1 VSPSKSLGCVIRTVS
16 TNSQEQ
22 GVLWNSITFVGV
34 LNAIVNIVAFQE
46 GRRATRVDYWNGV
59 GFKCLCGAT

>member
-1 VSPSKSLGCVIRTVS
+1 
-16 TNSQEQ
+16 
-22 GVLWNSITFVGV
+22 VLWNSITFVGV